1 MAKNIPLFPLILMLA
16 LVLSACVNSRSPDV
30 YSPQQAQRAYQVY
43 DATILE
49 LRVVKISG
57 ESTRVGTLG
66 GAWIGSTAARS
77 AGGGRGSRILGAVG
91 GVAGAVIGRSTE
103 RELTAD
109 EGLEILLQLD
119 NGDTVAVVQGGDM
132 PFAVGEQ
139 VRVLRDGAS
148 ARVIKRS

>member
-1 MAKNIPLFPLILMLA
+1 MTRKNQLVPALMLA
-16 LVLSACVNSRSPDV
+16 ALMLTACAASRSPDV
-30 YSPQQAQRAYQVY
+30 YTPQQAQRAYQVY
-43 DATILE
+43 DATIVE
-49 LRVVKISG
+49 LRVIKIAG

-109 EGLEILLQLD
+109 EGLEILLRLD
-119 NGDTVAVVQGGDM
+119 NGDTVAVVQGGDV
-132 PFAVGEQ
+132 PFEVGEQ

-148 ARVIKRS
+148 ARVIKRT